1 VAGDLIPPPSPA
13 GRPAP
18 DHESAYEYEPEPDPV
33 PEPEPADVAGP
44 TEPSPFRGR
53 FGFLTGALLGCGLAA
68 AVVLLVLLTSGGS
81 SEDGLARNWSTW
93 HPDTVDTYTGA
104 TEIADHVEAGYR
116 NEKKK
121 QLASVM
127 GGPIAAGTVPLTI
140 AIPSGDKVE
149 VLTGTGIQYTLGGS
163 GKGGRL
169 RDSKPSKERH
179 RLLRREALELA
190 LYSFRYLPK
199 VTMVVTLM
207 PPAPKVEQVRPQPK
221 GKKAKKAA
229 AAAKPPRLQPQAI
242 FYRPGDLKSQLQVP
256 LTETL
261 TTKPPTIAGV
271 PPAEADRIDSLT
283 MSNLFEY
290 ARQLGQ
296 DGRAYLVLDRPS

>member
-1 VAGDLIPPPSPA
+1 MAGDLIPPPSPA

-18 DHESAYEYEPEPDPV
+18 DHDSAYEYEPEPDPV
-33 PEPEPADVAGP
+33 AAQAEPAAAAPG
-44 TEPSPFRGR
+44 PSPFRAR
-53 FGFLTGALLGCGLAA
+53 FGFLTGALLGCALAA
-68 AVVLLVLLTSGGS
+68 GVVLLVLLTTGDP

-93 HPDTVDTYTGA
+93 HPDTKHTYTGA
-104 TEIADHVEAGYR
+104 TEIADHVESAYR

-121 QLASVM
+121 QLASVT

-149 VLTGTGIQYTLGGS
+149 VLTGTGIQYALGGS
-163 GKGGRL
+163 GKNGVL
-169 RDSKPSKERH
+169 RDSEPSTARH

-190 LYSFRYLPK
+190 LYSFRYLPE
-199 VTMVVTLM
+199 VSMVVTLM
-207 PPAPKVEQVRPQPK
+207 PPAAKVEQVRPRPK
-221 GKKAKKAA
+221 GKQAAKAA
-229 AAAKPPRLQPQAI
+229 AKEKPPRYQSQAI

-256 LTETL
+256 LAETL
-261 TTKPPTIAGV
+261 AVKPPAIAGF
-271 PPAEADRIDSLT
+271 AREEANRIDSLT

-290 ARQLGQ
+290 ARQVGQ